1 MEPRVSTFHKASIL
15 RIAWTTI
22 HELST
27 FMTHLRAQRLTR
39 HKKKRS
45 NIQGARIPGTK
56 TNHLDRFL
64 MFRC

>member
-15 RIAWTTI
+15 RPAWTTI

-39 HKKKRS
+39 HKKKEAISRERAYLGPRPTILIDS
-45 NIQGARIPGTK
+45 
-56 TNHLDRFL
+56 
-64 MFRC
+64 